1 MHGNNMATEQG
12 HNSSKL
18 FQIYG
23 IEMIDLNVAKVG
35 VEGSKSVARSSF
47 FKGLVKPCSQKPGI
61 KPYPDRDI
69 DFGEI
74 GSQRSIIGH

>member
-23 IEMIDLNVAKVG
+23 LEMIDLSLAKVG
-35 VEGSKSVARSSF
+35 AEGSKPFARSRFLSSMKKVLPHPSTLLALLFFAGSF
-47 FKGLVKPCSQKPGI
+47 
-61 KPYPDRDI
+61 
-69 DFGEI
+69 
-74 GSQRSIIGH
+74 